1 MKIHKKTSG
10 VFAASPTHP
19 GGHRQVVGRGAQQ
32 QIGAGT
38 HARRGGTGR
47 DWEKKWGDVPLGKWP
62 TGWWL
67 VANG

>member
-47 DWEKKWGDVPLGKWP
+47 DWEKKVGRCASGKMAN
-62 TGWWL
+62 WL
-67 VANG
+67 VVGG